1 MLLRNKSI
9 FTVMIQ
15 CGVCQNPDVLQ
26 LTIFPNKH
34 LHRGNGSSVGISRK
48 INPDF
53 SAWAEEGDSSI
64 SQLLL
69 IMICYRLKTKT
80 RHYGVGRLQKDLL
93 VKLLFRDEDS
103 VYCFHMLQAY
113 KTGKMSG
120 ENNMSYYIDTEH
132 SLGLSAHFPG
142 TFPRWEPEWEIFAYD
157 WAWR

>member
-1 MLLRNKSI
+1 MYTQKPKTLLRNKSI

-26 LTIFPNKH
+26 LTIFANEH
-34 LHRGNGSSVGISRK
+34 LHRKMDLLWESAEK
-48 INPDF
+48 TNPGF
-53 SAWAEEGDSSI
+53 SAWAEEGNSSI

-93 VKLLFRDEDS
+93 VKLLFRGDEDS
-103 VYCFHMLQAY
+103 VYCFHMVQAY

-132 SLGLSAHFPG
+132 SF
-142 TFPRWEPEWEIFAYD
+142 
-157 WAWR
+157 